1 MSTKNK
7 DTYVV
12 VKDED
17 HTDYLC
23 PLDAVKADGAA
34 AGQVSTDC
42 LEKDVVERYSGNIEI
57 APR

>member
-1 MSTKNK
+1 MSKKNK

-12 VKDED
+12 VKDEN

-23 PLDAVKADGAA
+23 PIDTVKESGAA
-34 AGQVSTDC
+34 AGQVSADC

-57 APR
+57 ATR